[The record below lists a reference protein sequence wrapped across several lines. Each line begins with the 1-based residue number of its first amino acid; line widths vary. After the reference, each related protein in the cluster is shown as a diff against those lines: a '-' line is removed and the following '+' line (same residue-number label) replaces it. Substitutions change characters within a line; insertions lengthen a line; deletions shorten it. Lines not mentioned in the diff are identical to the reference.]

1 MCCGDVDRCGARERT
16 VSAQALIGDD
26 AKRIDIG
33 LRRGMLALRLLR
45 GNVLRGAHDHAVLRD
60 LLLIGGVGDAEV
72 GDLHLAGIGHHDV
85 RRLHVTVDHAMGMR
99 DEQAACGLNE
109 NRQQL
114 DRVHRAVLLVV
125 QVCKRL
131 ARHVFH
137 DEESDAV
144 MLVIFEQR
152 SDVRMR
158 KIGGIMGFRAQT
170 KQFGLLGDAQIAT

>member
-1 MCCGDVDRCGARERT
+1 MR
-16 VSAQALIGDD
+16 
-26 AKRIDIG
+26 
-33 LRRGMLALRLLR
+33 
-45 GNVLRGAHDHAVLRD
+45 
-60 LLLIGGVGDAEV
+60 
-72 GDLHLAGIGHHDV
+72 
-85 RRLHVTVDHAMGMR
+85 MR
-99 DEQAACGLNE
+99 DEQATRGLDE
-109 NRQQL
+109 NRQQTGRL
-114 DRVHRAVLLVV
+114 HRAVLLVV

-158 KIGGIMGFRAQT
+158 KIGGIMSFRAQT

>member
-1 MCCGDVDRCGARERT
+1 
-16 VSAQALIGDD
+16 
-26 AKRIDIG
+26 
-33 LRRGMLALRLLR
+33 
-45 GNVLRGAHDHAVLRD
+45 
-60 LLLIGGVGDAEV
+60 
-72 GDLHLAGIGHHDV
+72 
-85 RRLHVTVDHAMGMR
+85 MGMR

-109 NRQQL
+109 DRQQL

-158 KIGGIMGFRAQT
+158 KIGGIMGFGTQRRSLASALVT
-170 KQFGLLGDAQIAT
+170 SERSALMATSRPS